1 MSILFILSGLVTGP
15 ILGFLLV
22 DLSRRVMMK
31 RYNDPF
37 YASFFATNIAMFVV
51 TAASCGLSF
60 LAAIK
65 EPIEIHWLTIFCDF
79 IVRAMLY
86 VVRNVML
93 IILNRDDF
101 FGRVMGVANAVA
113 IVTGFLMPS
122 FLELVKG
129 PFGGDYAIFE
139 LIFGG
144 INVAMLAIPVFFFF
158 QVRSYKE
165 RVLENRVT
173 ELSETSVRQVRAG
186 TVNFAFDTKDGES
199 VEKKSG

>member
-1 MSILFILSGLVTGP
+1 MRWVTDNNEDQISQYTDILNIVNLSGLVTGP

-22 DLSRRVMMK
+22 DPSRRVMMK

-86 VVRNVML
+86 GEVFHS
-93 IILNRDDF
+93 F
-101 FGRVMGVANAVA
+101 FGCICVFSNLFR
-113 IVTGFLMPS
+113 FFFHFFKFSS
-122 FLELVKG
+122 FLK
-129 PFGGDYAIFE
+129 ASIF
-139 LIFGG
+139 L
-144 INVAMLAIPVFFFF
+144 FF
-158 QVRSYKE
+158 
-165 RVLENRVT
+165 
-173 ELSETSVRQVRAG
+173 
-186 TVNFAFDTKDGES
+186 
-199 VEKKSG
+199 